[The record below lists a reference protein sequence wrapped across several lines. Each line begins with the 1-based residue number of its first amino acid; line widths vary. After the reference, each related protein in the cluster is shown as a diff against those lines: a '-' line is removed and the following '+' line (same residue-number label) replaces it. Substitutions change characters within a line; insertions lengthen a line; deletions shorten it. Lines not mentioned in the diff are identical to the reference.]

1 MIIELPL
8 NSASGLDRPV
18 ITDRTRAF
26 KKASDVASITSTV
39 VSHDA
44 SKLLVE

>member
-8 NSASGLDRPV
+8 DSASGLDRPV
-18 ITDRTRAF
+18 ITDRDEGLQKGIRL
-26 KKASDVASITSTV
+26 ASITSTA